1 MMDLFFKN
9 FSWYFY
15 SFFLS
20 RWVFTSFSD
29 NWFSFSHFSSRYDH
43 IHLLI
48 SHVQSVHFNFF
59 FPWLQCELSLLIVV
73 FRLNR
78 NYYSFKT
85 FPRFWLAKSTRLI
98 HHNQLLMSKFWR
110 ILTLTRK
117 WRQKCSVRAGWGT
130 VNREDL
136 GTRLSCFGRENKKW
150 RTFHS
155 FQE

>member
-20 RWVFTSFSD
+20 RWMFTSFSD

-98 HHNQLLMSKFWR
+98 HHNQLLMTKF
-110 ILTLTRK
+110 
-117 WRQKCSVRAGWGT
+117 
-130 VNREDL
+130 E
-136 GTRLSCFGRENKKW
+136 RENDVKNAAFSQVKAPLTERTWGRGWVVLVVNLKKW